1 MKSRR
6 RRAVWAILTPFFL
19 LTLFSNGV
27 MPLRTAEGLV
37 LVICTGEGPLEMVI
51 DPATGDPI
59 DQAPNDRQGH
69 CDWASAKPPVGLAPS
84 LGLLYTQTAFV
95 PADLPVLPTVL
106 CAGRTTGLPPSTGPP
121 FRV

>member
-1 MKSRR
+1 
-6 RRAVWAILTPFFL
+6 LTPFFL
-19 LTLFSNGV
+19 LSLFSNGV

-59 DQAPNDRQGH
+59 DQAPDHQAPDDRQGH

-84 LGLLYTQTAFV
+84 LGLLSAQTTFV

-106 CAGRTTGLPPSTGPP
+106 YAGRATGLPPSTGPP
-121 FRV
+121 IRV